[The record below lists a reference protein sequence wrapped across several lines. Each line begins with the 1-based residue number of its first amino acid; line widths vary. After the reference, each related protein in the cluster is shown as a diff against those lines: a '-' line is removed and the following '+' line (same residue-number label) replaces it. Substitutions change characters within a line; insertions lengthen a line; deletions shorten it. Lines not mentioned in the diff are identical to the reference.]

1 MLLDPDPNFQL
12 WILIQE
18 GQLIADP
25 DPENRLIPYGTYF
38 FSLQVSEDL
47 KTRMMK
53 MEAELIRVSLS
64 NLYPVFRIRFCASRI
79 RIHEYEGTD
88 PDPGLSIIQQNNSK

>member
-1 MLLDPDPNFQL
+1 MLP
-12 WILIQE
+12 
-18 GQLIADP
+18 P
-25 DPENRLIPYGTYF
+25 DPENCLIPYGTDF

-64 NLYPVFRIRFCASRI
+64 NLYPVFRFVPHGSGSMSTRYGSGSGSFYHPAKIV
-79 RIHEYEGTD
+79 
-88 PDPGLSIIQQNNSK
+88 SKTLIPTVL